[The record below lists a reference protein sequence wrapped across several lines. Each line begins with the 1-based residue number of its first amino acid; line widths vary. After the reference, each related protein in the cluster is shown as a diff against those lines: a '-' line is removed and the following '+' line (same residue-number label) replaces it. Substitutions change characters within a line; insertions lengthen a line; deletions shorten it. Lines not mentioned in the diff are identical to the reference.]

1 MFKCSLAL
9 SGCLSEQCVSGPTMS
24 SLSSLSTPPMK
35 DSALIRN
42 PWAPI
47 RPRHNLD
54 DRGEKSEALGSIALD
69 KYGPQNKQK
78 RSIQSSDPGP
88 APSTFHPFSYDPVSE
103 KFSDEAVEF
112 PSMSCGDLVR
122 SRRKRYQTG
131 WRGSG
136 GVAQERRAFP
146 ESSRSPVRPPASKQR
161 NWSWS
166 YDCAPTLNCFFFHI
180 FLFFF
185 LNHLICGFFFF

>member
-1 MFKCSLAL
+1 MVRAALATHRKQVPP
-9 SGCLSEQCVSGPTMS
+9 GCL
-24 SLSSLSTPPMK
+24 LSFQNNIFSPELLEGRRGKRS
-35 DSALIRN
+35 R
-42 PWAPI
+42 
-47 RPRHNLD
+47 
-54 DRGEKSEALGSIALD
+54 RGEKGESPFYSYLRWKMLGICLQPEMSCSLRALLMGTW
-69 KYGPQNKQK
+69 
-78 RSIQSSDPGP
+78 IQSSDPGP